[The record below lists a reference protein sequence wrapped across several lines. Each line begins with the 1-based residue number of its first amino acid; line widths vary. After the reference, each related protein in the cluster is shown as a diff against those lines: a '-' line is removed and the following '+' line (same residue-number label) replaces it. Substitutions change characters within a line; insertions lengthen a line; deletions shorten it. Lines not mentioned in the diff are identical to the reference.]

1 MDTLNVKAEQVLF
14 VGDSEV
20 DILTAQ
26 NAGVDVCFVTWG
38 FRKKESIVSYEPS
51 YIVDDFSQLYQVIKG
66 EVISER

>member
-20 DILTAQ
+20 DIRTAQ

-38 FRKKESIVSYEPS
+38 FRKKKVLSPMSHHILWMTFLS
-51 YIVDDFSQLYQVIKG
+51 YIK
-66 EVISER
+66 